1 MNSKLPKNLG
11 IIMDGNRRWAK
22 LNGYPI
28 IKGHYFGTSAL
39 KKIIKKCSSLGIKEL
54 TVFAFSTENWKRV
67 PEEVELLI
75 GLIERFIQSEI
86 AELKS
91 KNVKLIIIGDKIKFG
106 TRLNKLFKK
115 AEELTINNT
124 GMKLNVALNY
134 GGKKDILFG
143 VKNIFKDIKTG
154 KINEDDINE
163 ILFKDYLLS
172 SDVGDIDLL
181 IRTSGEQRISNFL
194 LWQIAYTE
202 FYFTDTLWPDFNENE
217 LEKALIKYEYRDR
230 RFGSTSTKKFE
241 KVEN

>member
-1 MNSKLPKNLG
+1 
-11 IIMDGNRRWAK
+11 
-22 LNGYPI
+22 
-28 IKGHYFGTSAL
+28 
-39 KKIIKKCSSLGIKEL
+39 
-54 TVFAFSTENWKRV
+54 
-67 PEEVELLI
+67 
-75 GLIERFIQSEI
+75 
-86 AELKS
+86 
-91 KNVKLIIIGDKIKFG
+91 
-106 TRLNKLFKK
+106 
-115 AEELTINNT
+115 
-124 GMKLNVALNY
+124 LNY